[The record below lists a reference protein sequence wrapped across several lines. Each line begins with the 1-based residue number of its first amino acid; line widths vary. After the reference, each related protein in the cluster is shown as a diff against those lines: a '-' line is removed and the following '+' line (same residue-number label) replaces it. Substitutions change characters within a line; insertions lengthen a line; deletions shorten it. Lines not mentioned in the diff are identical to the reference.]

1 MQFAY
6 IVFVQL
12 VNIFTIYLSANIINN
27 IVDKRWEEA
36 YTTVG
41 YVLGINLVRYF
52 VMYLQDSQHIKYI
65 ENGVNTFLQNYSLKT
80 ILKLNPAQYLEDNSA
95 IKLIVISR
103 GEESIKQIIYILLF
117 ELLPTISLVIFAT
130 MAVSIYSL
138 TISMYTIATFTVA
151 TIWTFL
157 FARYHQKFIKQN
169 IDNWDTFNKSR
180 SETFQHLLLIKN
192 SGVETSYLHKY
203 SNSRLEAT
211 AYDIFTWMK
220 ANRNGKFRM
229 TFFAFS
235 KAIIS
240 LQLIYQA
247 FLGRILVGDVFA
259 IWSWTNQA
267 FENIFNIVRATK
279 NLPKHFAELDKYLN
293 IIDKKPEFDESGDR
307 KFENGDI
314 VFDQVSFQ
322 YPKAHAPVIDN
333 LSLTIPKG
341 KKVAFIGF
349 SGSGKSTLI
358 KLLLRIYDW
367 GKGDIRIANKS
378 LRNIHSPSLRQR
390 IGYVEQHVD
399 LFDTSIEENIV
410 FGVIDK
416 KTDKTRINELVHKAR
431 IDQFFHRLGDA
442 GLGTIIG
449 ERGVKLSGGERQRIG
464 IARAL
469 AKDPDILIFDE
480 ATASLDTENEKFI
493 QEAIDESSKGRTTIV
508 IAHRLSTVQN
518 SDIIFVMDKGRLVG
532 SGTHEDLLETSHE
545 YRRLLHAQKH

>member
-1 MQFAY
+1 
-6 IVFVQL
+6 
-12 VNIFTIYLSANIINN
+12 
-27 IVDKRWEEA
+27 
-36 YTTVG
+36 
-41 YVLGINLVRYF
+41 
-52 VMYLQDSQHIKYI
+52 
-65 ENGVNTFLQNYSLKT
+65 
-80 ILKLNPAQYLEDNSA
+80 
-95 IKLIVISR
+95 
-103 GEESIKQIIYILLF
+103 
-117 ELLPTISLVIFAT
+117 
-130 MAVSIYSL
+130 
-138 TISMYTIATFTVA
+138 
-151 TIWTFL
+151 
-157 FARYHQKFIKQN
+157 
-169 IDNWDTFNKSR
+169 
-180 SETFQHLLLIKN
+180 LIKN
-192 SGVETSYLHKY
+192 SGVEASYLHKY

-211 AYDIFTWMK
+211 TYDIFTWMK
-220 ANRNGKFRM
+220 ANSNGKLRM

-307 KFENGDI
+307 KFENGNI